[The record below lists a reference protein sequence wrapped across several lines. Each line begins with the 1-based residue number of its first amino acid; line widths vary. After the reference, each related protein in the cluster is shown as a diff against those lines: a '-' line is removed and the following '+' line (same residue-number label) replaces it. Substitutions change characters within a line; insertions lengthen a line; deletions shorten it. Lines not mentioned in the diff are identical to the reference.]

1 VPAHPPRTGRAVLT
15 LLTLAYTGF
24 VCRVTMDPTPPDV
37 SSGTST
43 VTLALDRLAQHP
55 ATAWITFDLVEFLA
69 NVAMFVPFGLL
80 VVLLVGSRRWWLAVL
95 AGALFTGV
103 IESVQG
109 LFLPARVAD
118 PSDLVA
124 NTLGALIGAVIALG
138 AQSLRASRSRTDGR
152 RPGRENDER
161 PVRPEHA

>member
-1 VPAHPPRTGRAVLT
+1 M

-37 SSGTST
+37 SSDTST

-80 VVLLVGSRRWWLAVL
+80 VALLVGRQRWWLAVL

-124 NTLGALIGAVIALG
+124 NTLGALIGAAIALG
-138 AQSLRASRSRTDGR
+138 VRSLRTPRTRTHGQ
-152 RPGRENDER
+152 RPGRAADGRPGHETDER
-161 PVRPEHA
+161 PVRPEQS